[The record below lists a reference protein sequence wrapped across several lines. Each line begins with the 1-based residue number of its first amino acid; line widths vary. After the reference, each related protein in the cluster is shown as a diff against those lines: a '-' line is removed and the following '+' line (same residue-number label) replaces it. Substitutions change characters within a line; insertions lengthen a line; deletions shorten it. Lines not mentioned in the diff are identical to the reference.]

1 MFDKNER
8 EYRLTTKINH
18 LLSLLI
24 LRLSVASLRRKL
36 LKTSYTEERSVHI
49 NLKVAIY
56 DSNSK
61 INQFD
66 FKQIIQILQPK
77 VIEYFS
83 MHSYIVHNFFIQ
95 LKCT

>member
-1 MFDKNER
+1 MKNER

-49 NLKVAIY
+49 NSKVAIY

-77 VIEYFS
+77 VIDYCLTY
-83 MHSYIVHNFFIQ
+83 SYIVDIS
-95 LKCT
+95 